1 MTRMTAVI
9 DWADRFSPFGKRA
22 KASEIRELL
31 KLLDQ
36 PDIISFAGGIPDP
49 KLFPR
54 ELMGDVHAEIFGDE
68 ATSNMAL
75 QYSVSEGYGPLRDHI
90 VAEMKSLGVE
100 CTKDNIVITNG
111 SQQGLD
117 FLGRL
122 FIGPDDKV
130 LVARPTYLGL
140 LQAFTASAPTYGD
153 IAQLTGPTPVKA
165 KLAYAMPDFQNPSGT
180 TMTMAERE
188 ALLDGARRND
198 VVLIEDTAYNKLSF
212 DGPLLPC
219 LMALDI
225 AREGSIENSRVVY
238 CGTFSKSV
246 VPGLRVGWI
255 VAASPII
262 QKLVLMKQA
271 SDLHTSTL
279 AQVALAKLLDRL
291 PADHADT
298 LCATYRPRRD
308 AMVAALDEFM
318 PEGVT
323 FTRPGGGMFIW
334 VELPEG
340 FDGAALLARAIEEE
354 RVAFVPG
361 SAFYATQALKN
372 TIRLSFSATCP
383 DKIREGIRRLG
394 ALITREHN
402 SMTQARS
409 A

>member
-1 MTRMTAVI
+1 M
-9 DWADRFSPFGKRA
+9 DWSERFSPYGRRA

-54 ELMGDVHAEIFGDE
+54 QLMADVHAEIFADE
-68 ATSNMAL
+68 ALSNQAL
-75 QYSVSEGYGPLRDHI
+75 QYSVSEGYGPLRDLL
-90 VAEMKSLGVE
+90 VAEMKSLGIT

-117 FLGRL
+117 LLGRL

-140 LQAFTASAPTYGD
+140 LQAFTASGPTYGD
-153 IAQLTGPTPVKA
+153 IAALTGPAPVRA
-165 KLAYAMPDFQNPSGT
+165 KLAYAMPDFQNPSGE
-180 TMTMAERE
+180 TMTLAERE
-188 ALLDGARRND
+188 ALLEGARRSD
-198 VVLIEDTAYNKLSF
+198 LMVIEDTAYNKLSF
-212 DGPLLPC
+212 DGPLLPS
-219 LMALDI
+219 LMELDI
-225 AREGSIENSRVVY
+225 AREGDIENSRVIY

-255 VAASPII
+255 VAATPIV

-279 AQVALAKLLDRL
+279 AQMTLAKVMECL
-291 PADHADT
+291 PAHHADT
-298 LCATYRPRRD
+298 LCDTYRPRRD
-308 AMVAALDEFM
+308 AMVQALEEFM

-340 FDGAALLARAIEEE
+340 FDGAALLARAIAEE

-361 SAFYATQALKN
+361 SAFYATQPKLN
-372 TIRLSFSATCP
+372 TLRLSFSATAP
-383 DKIREGIRRLG
+383 EKIREGIRRLG
-394 ALITREHN
+394 ALIAREHN
-402 SMTQARS
+402 GMSRAATA
-409 A
+409 

>member
-1 MTRMTAVI
+1 MTAVT
-9 DWADRFSPFGKRA
+9 DWAERFSPHGKRA

-54 ELMGDVHAEIFGDE
+54 ALMAEVHAEIFGDE

-75 QYSVSEGYGPLRDHI
+75 QYSVSEGYGPLRDLL
-90 VAEMKSLGVE
+90 VAEMKSMGVE
-100 CTKDNIVITNG
+100 CTRDNIVITNG

-117 FLGRL
+117 LLGRL
-122 FIGPDDKV
+122 FIGPEDKV

-140 LQAFTASAPTYGD
+140 LQAFTAAGPTYGD
-153 IAQLTGPTPVKA
+153 IAVLSGPNPVKA
-165 KLAYAMPDFQNPSGT
+165 KMAYAMPDFQNPSGE
-180 TMTMAERE
+180 TMTLQERQD
-188 ALLDGARRND
+188 LLAGARRSD
-198 VVLIEDTAYNKLSF
+198 VVVIEDTAYNKLSF
-212 DGPLLPC
+212 DGPLLPN
-219 LMALDI
+219 LLALDI
-225 AREGSIENSRVVY
+225 AHEGGIENSRVVY

-255 VAASPII
+255 VAATPII

-271 SDLHTSTL
+271 ADLHTSTL
-279 AQVALAKLLDRL
+279 AQVALAKLIERL
-291 PADHADT
+291 PADHAET

-308 AMVAALDEFM
+308 AMVAALEEFM
-318 PEGVT
+318 PEGVK
-323 FTRPGGGMFIW
+323 FTRPKGGMFIW

-361 SAFYATQALKN
+361 SAFYANQPLTN
-372 TIRLSFSATCP
+372 TLRLSFSATCP

-394 ALITREHN
+394 ALIAREHN

>member
-1 MTRMTAVI
+1 MTAVI
-9 DWADRFSPFGKRA
+9 DWAERFSPFGRRA

-54 ELMGDVHAEIFGDE
+54 QLMADVHAEIFADE
-68 ATSNMAL
+68 PTSNQAL
-75 QYSVSEGYGPLRDHI
+75 QYSVSEGYAPLRELL
-90 VAEMKSLGVE
+90 VAEMKSLGVA

-117 FLGRL
+117 LLGRL
-122 FIGPDDKV
+122 FIGPEDKV

-140 LQAFTASAPTYGD
+140 LQAFTASAPTYD
-153 IAQLTGPTPVKA
+153 DLALLTGPEPVKA
-165 KLAYAMPDFQNPSGT
+165 KLAYAMPDFQNPSGE
-180 TMTMAERE
+180 TMTLAERE

-198 VVLIEDTAYNKLSF
+198 TVLIEDTAYNKLSF
-212 DGPLLPC
+212 DGPLLPS
-219 LMALDI
+219 LMELDI
-225 AREGSIENSRVVY
+225 AREGGIENSRVVY

-255 VAASPII
+255 VAATPII

-279 AQVALAKLLDRL
+279 AQVALAKVMERL
-291 PADHADT
+291 PADHAET

-308 AMVAALDEFM
+308 AMVQALEEFM
-318 PEGVT
+318 PEGVA
-323 FTRPGGGMFIW
+323 FTRPAGGMFIW
-334 VELPEG
+334 VQLPEG
-340 FDGAALLARAIEEE
+340 FDGAALLARAITEE

-361 SAFYATQALKN
+361 SAFYATQPMLN
-372 TIRLSFSATCP
+372 TLRLSFSATCP

-394 ALITREHN
+394 ALITRELN
-402 SMTQARS
+402 SRTQARS

>member
-1 MTRMTAVI
+1 MKTVI
-9 DWADRFSPFGKRA
+9 DWAERFSPYGRRA

-54 ELMGDVHAEIFGDE
+54 QLMAEVHAEIFADE
-68 ATSNMAL
+68 ATSNQAL
-75 QYSVSEGYGPLRDHI
+75 QYSVSEGYGPLRDLL
-90 VAEMKSLGVE
+90 VAEMASFGVT
-100 CTKDNIVITNG
+100 CTRDNIVITNG

-117 FLGRL
+117 LLGRL
-122 FIGPDDKV
+122 FIGPDDKI

-140 LQAFTASAPTYGD
+140 LQAFTSSGPTYGD
-153 IAQLTGPTPVKA
+153 IATLTGPAPVKA
-165 KLAYAMPDFQNPSGT
+165 KLAYAMPDFQNPSGE
-180 TMTMAERE
+180 TMTLEERHE
-188 ALLDGARRND
+188 LLAGARRSD
-198 VVLIEDTAYNKLSF
+198 VVVIEDTAYNKLAY
-212 DGPLLPC
+212 DGKLLPS
-219 LMALDI
+219 LLELDI
-225 AREGSIENSRVVY
+225 AHEGGIENSRVVY

-255 VAASPII
+255 VAAQPII

-279 AQVALAKLLDRL
+279 AQVALAKLMQRL
-291 PADHADT
+291 PADHAET

-308 AMVAALDEFM
+308 AMVAALEEFM
-318 PEGVT
+318 PEGVK

-361 SAFYATQALKN
+361 SAFYATQAEKN
-372 TIRLSFSATCP
+372 TLRLSFSATCP

-394 ALITREHN
+394 ALIAREHN
-402 SMTQARS
+402 SMSQVRS

>member
-1 MTRMTAVI
+1 VI
-9 DWADRFSPFGKRA
+9 DWAERFSPYGRRA

-54 ELMGDVHAEIFGDE
+54 HLMAEVHAEIFADE
-68 ATSNMAL
+68 ALSNQAL
-75 QYSVSEGYGPLRDHI
+75 QYSVSEGYGPLRDLL
-90 VAEMKSLGVE
+90 VAEMKSFGVT
-100 CTKDNIVITNG
+100 CTRDNIVITNG

-117 FLGRL
+117 LLGRL
-122 FIGPDDKV
+122 FIGPEDKI

-140 LQAFTASAPTYGD
+140 LQAFTAAGPTYGD
-153 IAQLTGPTPVKA
+153 IAQLTGPEPVSA
-165 KLAYAMPDFQNPSGT
+165 KLAYAMPDFQNPSGE
-180 TMTMAERE
+180 TMTLEERE
-188 ALLDGARRND
+188 KLLDGARRSD
-198 VVLIEDTAYNKLSF
+198 VVVVEDTAYNKLAY
-212 DGPLLPC
+212 DGALLPS
-219 LMALDI
+219 LMELDI
-225 AREGSIENSRVVY
+225 AHEGGIENSRVVY

-255 VAASPII
+255 VAATPII

-279 AQVALAKLLDRL
+279 AQVALAKVMERL
-291 PADHADT
+291 PANHADT

-308 AMVAALDEFM
+308 AMVEALEEFM

-334 VELPEG
+334 VKLPEG
-340 FDGAALLARAIEEE
+340 FDGAALLARAIAEE

-361 SAFYATQALKN
+361 SAFYATQAMSN
-372 TIRLSFSATCP
+372 TLRLSFSATCP

-394 ALITREHN
+394 SLIAREHN
-402 SMTQARS
+402 SVTKART